1 MAADYSKLIFSG
13 QRRLFFLTLALLL
26 VAQAAL
32 FLQSR
37 LQTALGLVSEDFK
50 IAVILNN
57 ASAGEAE
64 DFLSALGALDGVQ
77 KAREIDPM
85 QAAHE
90 GGLNISQHTLS
101 RDLLPRF
108 YELSVNTRVMLNPKV
123 WAQDNIAQMQ
133 ADATVYYKEEQAKLA
148 LYIDGAARLVD
159 ILLGAALF
167 AFLAFG
173 FFVEAYYSKI
183 ISVRE
188 RTGGVLAAAF
198 AFSLACAA
206 VCLLTGPLDKIYPQY
221 AYDILCRRQAALF
234 AAALLSGWTLAKWKR
249 F

>member
-57 ASAGEAE
+57 ASAGEAG
-64 DFLSALGALDGVQ
+64 DFLSALGALDGVK

-85 QAAHE
+85 QAARE
-90 GGLNISQHTLS
+90 GGLNISLS

-108 YELSVNTRVMLNPKV
+108 YELSVNARVMLNPKV
-123 WAQDNIAQMQ
+123 WVQDNIAQMQ
-133 ADATVYYKEEQAKLA
+133 ADAAVYYKEEQAKLA

-221 AYDILCRRQAALF
+221 AYDILCPRQAALF
-234 AAALLSGWTLAKWKR
+234 AAALLAGWTLAKWKR